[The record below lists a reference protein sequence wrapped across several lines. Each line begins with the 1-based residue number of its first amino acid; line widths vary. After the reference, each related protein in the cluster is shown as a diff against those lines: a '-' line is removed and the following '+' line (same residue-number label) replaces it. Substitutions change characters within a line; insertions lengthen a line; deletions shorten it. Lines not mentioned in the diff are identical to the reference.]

1 MQFLD
6 AAAVSQEIA
15 GEPVEQFRVRRAITV
30 EAEVVRRTD
39 QATAEMIVPDTV
51 DQDASREWIV
61 RAGDPLGELEAALA
75 FRCIRCEAKIRQR
88 RLHRGQAGG
97 GDDFLLLLDVTA
109 T

>member
-1 MQFLD
+1 MQLLD

-39 QATAEMIVPDTV
+39 KASAEMIVPDAV
-51 DQDASREWIV
+51 DQDASRERIV

-75 FRCIRCEAKIRQR
+75 FRRIRREAEIRR
-88 RLHRGQAGG
+88 GRVHRGQAGRG
-97 GDDFLLLLDVTA
+97 NDF
-109 T
+109 